1 MAKIG
6 ELTVEVRLVLTIS
19 DTTAETLLGLLQ
31 MYCEEKGY
39 AITTVTSENKEGEI
53 KPLLDFEPII
63 EEVNATE
70 EEAAEREVE

>member
-39 AITTVTSENKEGEI
+39 AITTVTSE
-53 KPLLDFEPII
+53 
-63 EEVNATE
+63 
-70 EEAAEREVE
+70 VE